1 MNQNNIEENEIYSE
15 EQKSTQISGPVRSG
29 QNLVNY
35 DTEEQVG
42 NIFWQA
48 ASGNKGEQTKRTF
61 FNDRTLILLLLIFQE
76 YWFFDLQNRKGSQIW
91 WIRL

>member
-15 EQKSTQISGPVRSG
+15 EQGSTQIPGLVRSG

-42 NIFWQA
+42 NIF
-48 ASGNKGEQTKRTF
+48 
-61 FNDRTLILLLLIFQE
+61 
-76 YWFFDLQNRKGSQIW
+76 
-91 WIRL
+91 

>member
-15 EQKSTQISGPVRSG
+15 EQSTQISGPDRSG

-42 NIFWQA
+42 NIF
-48 ASGNKGEQTKRTF
+48 
-61 FNDRTLILLLLIFQE
+61 
-76 YWFFDLQNRKGSQIW
+76 
-91 WIRL
+91 